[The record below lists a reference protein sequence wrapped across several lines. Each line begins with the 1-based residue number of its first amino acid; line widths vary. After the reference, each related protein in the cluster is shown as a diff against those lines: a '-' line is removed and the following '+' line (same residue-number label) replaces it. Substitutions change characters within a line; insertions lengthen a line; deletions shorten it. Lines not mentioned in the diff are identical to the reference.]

1 MDFGSIDTELVA
13 KLLLLLL
20 IGLGPKIAARR
31 RDGPPHRPKP
41 TPMATLRSRPAL
53 RDKDAVLYLVAKG
66 GDPAP
71 ALLAVLR
78 SSPSK
83 R

>member
-53 RDKDAVLYLVAKG
+53 RATRTPCYILSRKAA
-66 GDPAP
+66 
-71 ALLAVLR
+71 R
-78 SSPSK
+78 
-83 R
+83 